1 MHGLTRSKHL
11 INQLHQLG
19 ICISYERVLQLE
31 DWIAKAICIHFHEDG
46 VVSPVCL
53 HRSLITVGAL
63 DNLDHNPSS
72 TTLQSS
78 FHGTGISMFQFPSQ
92 NKSGECRPPLTV
104 PASVSGKHAQL
115 PEIYTSVPAVAIAKS
130 DTVVPEVKV
139 EQTKVCLD
147 KALEAENEWVQISS
161 DFWKKEEIERRLY
174 CIGSLSRL
182 SKNAYTWASSLVCNA
197 TSLLWVVC
205 YTRND

>member
-1 MHGLTRSKHL
+1 MAKPRHSLEHERPLPVYIGLKIHGLTRSKHL

-72 TTLQSS
+72 TTSQSS
-78 FHGTGISMFQFPSQ
+78 FHGTGISMFQFPSP
-92 NKSGECRPPLTV
+92 NKPGECRRPVTV
-104 PASVSGKHAQL
+104 PPSVSGKHVQL
-115 PEIYTSVPAVAIAKS
+115 PEIYTTLPAVAMAKS
-130 DTVVPEVKV
+130 NTVVP
-139 EQTKVCLD
+139 
-147 KALEAENEWVQISS
+147 
-161 DFWKKEEIERRLY
+161 
-174 CIGSLSRL
+174 
-182 SKNAYTWASSLVCNA
+182 
-197 TSLLWVVC
+197 
-205 YTRND
+205 